1 MNGLFG
7 STVLDVAVGL
17 IFVYLL
23 LAIMCTSLN
32 EWISGILN
40 LRGKNLALAIRQLL
54 DRQPTTRNPGSDSL
68 IEAFYNHPLISGMMK
83 SSQHPSYIP
92 ARTFATTLMDLVSHD
107 RQGFFTIESIQ
118 AGINDLPEGDV
129 KRTLNALLRSAN
141 SDVAQA
147 QKNIENWFNDTMDQV
162 SGWYKRKVQLITAV
176 IALLLA
182 MGMNADT
189 IRIVGTLWHNPE
201 LRAEG
206 IKLAEQRAKQKEGS
220 VAPSSPAYKFT
231 YEDPND
237 PFKPKMTAM
246 PPVTQPEQHFLSQL
260 VGWENAPTWKDL
272 NPRDGFLI
280 LLGWLLTAIAVSLG
294 APFWFDILNKI
305 INIRNAGKSPVEGAK
320 TDVPQKQT
328 VETRPVKEQ
337 SK

>member
-17 IFVYLL
+17 VFVYLL

-32 EWISGILN
+32 EWISGVLN
-40 LRGKNLALAIRQLL
+40 LRGRNLAMAIRQLL
-54 DRQPTTRNPGSDSL
+54 DRQPTSRNPQPDSL

-92 ARTFATTLMDLVSHD
+92 ARTFASTLMDLVTQD
-107 RQGFFTIESIQ
+107 KQGSFKIEDIQ
-118 AGINDLPEGDV
+118 AGINGLPDGDV
-129 KRTLNALLRSAN
+129 KRTLNALLRTAN

-147 QKNIENWFNDTMDQV
+147 QKNIETWFNDTMDQV
-162 SGWYKRKVQLITAV
+162 SGWYKRKVQLMTAV

-182 MGMNADT
+182 VGMNADT
-189 IRIVGTLWHNPE
+189 IKIAGTLWHNPE

-206 IKLAEQRAKQKEGS
+206 IKLAEQRAKQND
-220 VAPSSPAYKFT
+220 SSTTSASPTWKAT

-237 PFKPKMTAM
+237 PLNPTITKM
-246 PPVTQPEQHFLSQL
+246 PPVTQPERQFLSQL
-260 VGWENAPTWKDL
+260 VGWENAPSMKGL
-272 NPRDGFLI
+272 ALRDALLI
-280 LLGWLLTAIAVSLG
+280 LLGWVLTAIAVSLG

-305 INIRNAGKSPVEGAK
+305 INVRNAGKSPVEGAK
-320 TDVPQKQT
+320 TGEHQELA

>member
-32 EWISGILN
+32 EWIAGVLN

-54 DRQPTTRNPGSDSL
+54 DHQPTTSNPGQNSL
-68 IEAFYNHPLISGMMK
+68 VQEFYNHPLISGMTK

-92 ARTFATTLMDLVSHD
+92 ARTFVATLMDIVTHEK
-107 RQGFFTIESIQ
+107 QGGFTMQDVQ
-118 AGINDLPEGDV
+118 AGINDLPEGDL

-141 SDVAQA
+141 GDLVQA

-162 SGWYKRKVQLITAV
+162 SGWYKRKIQLITAI

-182 MGMNADT
+182 VGLNADT
-189 IRIVGTLWHNPE
+189 VRITNTLWHNPE

-206 IKLAEQRAKQKEGS
+206 IKLAEQRAKQKDTGA
-220 VAPSSPAYKFT
+220 APAAPIFKAT
-231 YEDPND
+231 YND
-237 PFKPKMTAM
+237 PSDPLNPTVTKM
-246 PPVTQPEQHFLSQL
+246 PPVTQPERQFLSQL
-260 VGWENAPTWKDL
+260 VGWENAPTLKDL
-272 NPRDGFLI
+272 RFRDGLLI

-305 INIRNAGKSPVEGAK
+305 INVRNAGKSPVESPK
-320 TDVPQKQT
+320 DKKPQKQPA
-328 VETRPVKEQ
+328 ENKAG
-337 SK
+337 